1 MHFLREATAR
11 KTNVTNWQQ
20 IRCHWGGTKNI
31 YLTKKKKKVVL
42 ANLQSNDLQAL
53 GNSELV
59 HAEYCDM
66 ILYDF
71 KVMFIY
77 WFIKLAEK
85 YTLLWNLINT

>member
-1 MHFLREATAR
+1 MSLGWDKE
-11 KTNVTNWQQ
+11 
-20 IRCHWGGTKNI
+20 
-31 YLTKKKKKVVL
+31 YLFNPKKKKKTVL

-71 KVMFIY
+71 KVMFICG
-77 WFIKLAEK
+77 L
-85 YTLLWNLINT
+85 